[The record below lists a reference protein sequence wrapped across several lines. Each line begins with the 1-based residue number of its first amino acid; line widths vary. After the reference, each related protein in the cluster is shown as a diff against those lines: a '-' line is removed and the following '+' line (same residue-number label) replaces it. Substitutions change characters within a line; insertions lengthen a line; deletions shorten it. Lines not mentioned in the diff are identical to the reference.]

1 MSLFWLMTPPL
12 MNLQHTITSQHTCCL
27 KRVWA
32 HLYACFFL
40 RHLLETILLKTQN
53 LYSQSVMLR
62 GFEGIYKAVKVAS
75 ILVLV

>member
-1 MSLFWLMTPPL
+1 MGPFVRMFFPASSFMS
-12 MNLQHTITSQHTCCL
+12 
-27 KRVWA
+27 A
-32 HLYACFFL
+32 Y
-40 RHLLETILLKTQN
+40 ETILLKTQN